1 VTSLVADVIMPL
13 IGVLTGGLNFTD
25 YKAILRPGVIASE
38 GVTAIPPLTL
48 NYGTFLQVVIDFLIV
63 AFCIFMVIKAMNKI
77 KKKEEK
83 PAET

>member
-1 VTSLVADVIMPL
+1 MPL

-25 YKAILRPGVIASE
+25 YKMILRPGVLATE
-38 GVTAIPPLTL
+38 GVTAVPALTL

-83 PAET
+83 PADK